1 MKITDVILSAIIKKG
16 ILYEAR
22 NVDTNVLIP
31 MDVEGTT
38 MAVEVN
44 IKCDHMTLRI
54 EKEGGA

>member
-22 NVDTNVLIP
+22 NVDTDVLIP
-31 MDVEGTT
+31 MVVEGTV

-44 IKCDHMTLRI
+44 IKCDHMTLKI